1 MSTFS
6 GIQQAATSLAASQY
20 GLQVVS
26 QNIANASTPGYTRQS
41 VDLASVDP
49 VGGVPRRYTVGGGP
63 GGVTVTGT
71 SRLNDA
77 VIDARART
85 EHSRSA
91 LADTTAAQLSQIEDI
106 FPEPSDTGLAEQL
119 STFWSD
125 WAKVAN
131 DPTSAA
137 PRTVL
142 LQDGA
147 TVAST
152 LNSMSRSLSDVGAAA
167 AQSLGNDLDEA
178 NTAASSLA
186 ALNTQIRLAHNTG
199 VSDNS
204 LLDQRDVLL
213 DKLSQLVG
221 GVATINADGTATVK
235 VGTDASGAGGVTYV
249 DGTTDTAQTLSD
261 DPTSGYAI
269 SALDPSTGTTTAI
282 TLSGGSAAG
291 SFTTLT
297 STLPGVQNQ
306 LDAVATALATA
317 VNGAQA
323 NGYDVAGNAGT
334 DMFSVPTSTGPGSIA
349 AGIQVVMTDPNL
361 VAASGLQQLDGSGNP
376 IPNKDGSNALGA
388 SQLGTASGS
397 ADNVYASLIGAV
409 AASSKLAQQGQA
421 TQDAVTS
428 SVDALRQSASGVN
441 LDEEVTNMLTLQ
453 HAYQASSRVLSTMND
468 LLDTLINHTGVG

>member
-1 MSTFS
+1 VSTFS

-20 GLQVVS
+20 GLQIVS

-49 VGGVPRRYTVGGGP
+49 VGGVPRRYAVGGGP

-91 LADTTAAQLSQIEDI
+91 LADTTAAQLSQIEDV

-125 WAKVAN
+125 WAKVAD

-152 LNSMSRSLSDVGAAA
+152 LNSMSQSLSDVGAAA
-167 AQSLGNDLDEA
+167 GQSLGNDLDGA
-178 NTAASSLA
+178 NTAANSLA
-186 ALNTQIRLAHNTG
+186 ALNTQIRIANNTG
-199 VSDNS
+199 VAANS
-204 LLDQRDVLL
+204 LLDQRDQLL
-213 DKLSQLVG
+213 DQLSQLVG

-235 VGTDASGAGGVTYV
+235 VGTDASGAGGITYV
-249 DGTTDTAQTLSD
+249 DGATDTAQTLSD
-261 DPTSGYAI
+261 DPSSGYAI
-269 SALDPSTGTTTAI
+269 SALDPGTGTVTAL
-282 TLSGGSAAG
+282 TLSGGSAAA
-291 SFTTLT
+291 SYTTLT
-297 STLPGVQNQ
+297 STLPGVQSR
-306 LDAVATALATA
+306 LDAVAQALADA
-317 VNGAQA
+317 VNGVQTGGVDR
-323 NGYDVAGNAGT
+323 NGNVGSP
-334 DMFSVPTSTGPGSIA
+334 MFNNSVNGSTTVTAST
-349 AGIQVVMTDPNL
+349 IQVAFTQPAL
-361 VAASGLQQLDGSGNP
+361 VAAAGASTVGTQT
-376 IPNKDGSNALGA
+376 KDGSNALGA
-388 SQLGTASGS
+388 AQLGTASGS
-397 ADNVYASLIGAV
+397 ADSVYASLVGSI

-421 TQDAVTS
+421 TQTAVTA